1 MKKYIILVVLCLIV
15 CLSSHAQKLM
25 NSTLSGGGSTKQ
37 VNGRYISQ
45 VVGQM
50 SVAGTF
56 KNGSLTVRQ
65 GFKQPGMSFSF
76 RTQPIAS
83 TTNVIKDSEINIIFT
98 VYPNPFM
105 NRFTVSFSD
114 VVNVPTQLS
123 LYDMAGNSVFEKV
136 FPNLVKEVEVNNL
149 GYLRAGQYILHITQ
163 NGKPTTITL
172 IKDL

>member
-15 CLSSHAQKLM
+15 CLTSHAQKLM

-56 KNGSLTVRQ
+56 NNGSLTVRQ

-83 TTNVIKDSEINIIFT
+83 STNFIKDSEINIIFT
-98 VYPNPFM
+98 VFPNPFM

-114 VVNVPTQLS
+114 VVNVPTHLS
-123 LYDMAGNSVFEKV
+123 LYDMAGNSIFEKV

-149 GYLRAGQYILHITQ
+149 GYLRAGQYILLITQ